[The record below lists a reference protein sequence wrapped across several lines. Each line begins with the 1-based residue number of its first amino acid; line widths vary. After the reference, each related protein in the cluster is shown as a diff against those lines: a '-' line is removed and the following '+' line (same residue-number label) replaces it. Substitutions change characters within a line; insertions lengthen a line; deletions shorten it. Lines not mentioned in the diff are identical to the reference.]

1 MQQFKP
7 ICCRGEAS
15 TKEIIEN
22 GKKWMGEEVM
32 LAFEK
37 YKEGKKQ
44 FKVSDYYFIHFNR
57 Q

>member
-44 FKVSDYYFIHFNR
+44 FEVSDYFVHFNR